1 MRFAWCLFLLSTL
14 CLARP
19 AVAPAK
25 PPKTLLQIMRC
36 STLDK
41 SGMQDSD
48 QKKGEVLKASFAYYA
63 ETDPNVEGFVL
74 VMYES
79 NTKGEVLDFIR
90 EFDHGKVWFYIVNNA
105 SFSIA
110 PNGTL
115 SVDDALGGVWT
126 QGHLK
131 QRVIRAMRNR
141 TYSVPVESLAG
152 PFRNVRCH
160 AYWDPD

>member
-1 MRFAWCLFLLSTL
+1 MRFVWCLFALGSS
-14 CLARP
+14 CLAQP
-19 AVAPAK
+19 AAAPAK
-25 PPKTLLQIMRC
+25 PPRVLLQILHCRE
-36 STLDK
+36 TDK
-41 SGMQDSD
+41 FGVLYSD
-48 QKKGEVLKASFAYYA
+48 LKKGEVLKASFAYYA
-63 ETDPNVEGFVL
+63 ETDPDVEGFVL
-74 VMYES
+74 VMYGS
-79 NTKGEVLDFIR
+79 NTKGDVFDFIR
-90 EFDHGKVWFYIVNNA
+90 KFEHGKVWFYLVNNA

-152 PFRNVRCH
+152 PFRNVGCH
-160 AYWDPD
+160 AYWDP